1 MMLVIYVFKNN
12 RKEVRLDLFTFTP
25 PPRTVCDSSLSESPL
40 PSLHFVFSKLTH
52 FCNWIGFILF
62 YTLLLIT
69 VIVVKHIVIL
79 LIKGKEM

>member
-1 MMLVIYVFKNN
+1 MLVIYVFKNN
-12 RKEVRLDLFTFTP
+12 RKEVRLDLFTL

-40 PSLHFVFSKLTH
+40 PSLRFVFSKLTH

-69 VIVVKHIVIL
+69 VIIVVKHIVIL

>member
-1 MMLVIYVFKNN
+1 MLVIYVFKNN
-12 RKEVRLDLFTFTP
+12 RKEVRLDLFTLP
-25 PPRTVCDSSLSESPL
+25 PPLRTVCDSSLSESPL
-40 PSLHFVFSKLTH
+40 PSLRFVFSKLTH

-69 VIVVKHIVIL
+69 VIIVVKHIVIL

>member
-12 RKEVRLDLFTFTP
+12 RKEVRLDLFTLP

-69 VIVVKHIVIL
+69 VIVVKHVVIL

>member
-1 MMLVIYVFKNN
+1 MLVIYVFKNN
-12 RKEVRLDLFTFTP
+12 RKEVRLDLFTLP